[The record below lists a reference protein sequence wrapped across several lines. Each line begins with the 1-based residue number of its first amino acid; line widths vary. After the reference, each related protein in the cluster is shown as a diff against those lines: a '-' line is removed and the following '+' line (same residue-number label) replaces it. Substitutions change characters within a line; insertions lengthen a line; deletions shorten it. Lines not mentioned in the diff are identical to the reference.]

1 MLADSLTELPGAI
14 VHLKKKKWKFDLA
27 VLQKGDVLFT
37 RSKFVGTGIAKATNG
52 QFGHVMLYLDSMIIH
67 ADTKGVWS
75 KNPQRI
81 LMNDQSRLA
90 AYRLKNPLSVEYL
103 QQIESYARSRVGSLY
118 SIPQAVKSI
127 QNPIKKTTDRY
138 LLDRQFCSRLLAQSF
153 AEVGINLVAD
163 INYCTPNEIA
173 DSALLQEVSN
183 AVVLA
188 SAGDIDFCA
197 TPDFNLE
204 IQVET
209 YKWLNQV
216 RALSEK
222 HKLRPVYAQSDVS
235 QWVIDHPQF
244 DAVICDYIQGTKY
257 LTLYDADNRKN
268 PWRYMPILMLET
280 LSSSPSPEAA
290 LAFERSQN
298 QLNLEQINNER
309 LKAIQNARSGL
320 GYCKLEEQL
329 QTNRLVQMCKWK
341 IAVDYA
347 SQIIGS

>member
-1 MLADSLTELPGAI
+1 M
-14 VHLKKKKWKFDLA
+14 HLKKKKWKFDLA

-52 QFGHVMLYLDSMIIH
+52 RFGHVMLYLDHMIIH

-90 AYRLKNPLSVEYL
+90 VYRLKNPLSVESL
-103 QQIESYARSRVGSLY
+103 QRIESYARSRVGSLY
-118 SIPQAVKSI
+118 SIPQATKSI
-127 QNPIKKTTDRY
+127 QSPIKKATDRY
-138 LLDRQFCSRLLAQSF
+138 LQDRQFCSRLLAQSF

-173 DSALLQEVSN
+173 DSAFLQEVPN

-197 TPDFNLE
+197 TPDFNEE

-257 LTLYDADNRKN
+257 LSLYDVDNKKN
-268 PWRYMPILMLET
+268 PWRYTLILMLEK
-280 LSSSPSPEAA
+280 LRSSPSPEAA
-290 LAFERSQN
+290 LASECSQN
-298 QLNLEQINNER
+298 QLNLERIHNER
-309 LKAIQNARSGL
+309 LIAIQNSRSGL
-320 GYCKLEEQL
+320 RYCILEEQL
-329 QTNRLVQMCKWK
+329 LTNRLVQMLKWK
-341 IAVDYA
+341 SVVDDA
-347 SQIIGS
+347 TQIIGSQPQ

>member
-1 MLADSLTELPGAI
+1 MP
-14 VHLKKKKWKFDLA
+14 LKKKKWKFDLA

-52 QFGHVMLYLDSMIIH
+52 RFGHVMLYLDSMIIH

-81 LMNDQSRLA
+81 IMNDQSRLA
-90 AYRLKNPLSVEYL
+90 AYRLKNPLSMESL
-103 QQIESYARSRVGSLY
+103 QRIESYARSRVGSLY

-127 QNPIKKTTDRY
+127 QKPIKKATDRY

-153 AEVGINLVAD
+153 AEVGVNLVAD
-163 INYCTPNEIA
+163 IDYCTPNEIS
-173 DSALLQEVSN
+173 DSVLLQEVSN
-183 AVVLA
+183 AVVPA
-188 SAGDIDFCA
+188 SAGDIDFSA
-197 TPDFNLE
+197 TPDFNIE

-222 HKLRPVYAQSDVS
+222 YQLRPVYAQSDVA
-235 QWVIDHPQF
+235 QWILDHPQF

-257 LTLYDADNRKN
+257 LSLYDADKRKN
-268 PWRYMPILMLET
+268 PWRYTPILMLET
-280 LSSSPSPEAA
+280 LISSSSPESF
-290 LAFERSQN
+290 LAFERGQN
-298 QLNLEQINNER
+298 QLNLKHINGER

-329 QTNRLVQMCKWK
+329 QTNRLVLMYQWK
-341 IAVDYA
+341 SAIDYA
-347 SQIIGS
+347 SQIIGSQPQ